1 MLKEERVL
9 KKSFL
14 PLVLSV
20 GLAGTL
26 MIPQSGLALT
36 ASQRIEQELKQLKQT
51 KAAVEQKANEA
62 EKQLDQVTKEKEQAE
77 NDIEALLAQIDKT
90 NQDLTQLNDKVEE
103 TTTSL
108 ETNAVQLEDA
118 EGRVESRDHMLRSRV
133 RLMYMNG
140 VVSYADVLLSSTSFS
155 DFLDR
160 LEALRSIVNQDKEIL
175 EANKRDRDTIAV
187 KKVEIENQLTEV
199 KNLYAQTNAIKAT
212 LVVKEKEKEVRIA
225 SLGDKQKMLHEISED
240 SDKELM
246 KLARQEAAKQKAFKD
261 AKASENASKAANDKK
276 NGGNKPVATVSNLS
290 GGKFGFP
297 LPSVVPMS
305 SDFGSRKDP
314 FTGRLVTHTGID
326 FPSPAGTSILAAE
339 DGEVLLASWWSGYG
353 NTVILNHGNGIWT
366 LYGHIRNDGIVVK
379 KGDTVKRGQ
388 KIAEVGST
396 GRSTGNHVHFEVRI
410 NESPVDPKPYLR

>member
-1 MLKEERVL
+1 M

-20 GLAGTL
+20 GLVGTL
-26 MIPQSGLALT
+26 IVPQSGFALT

-51 KAAVEQKANEA
+51 KAAVEQKVNDT
-62 EKQLDQVTKEKEQAE
+62 EKQLNQVATEKQQTEK
-77 NDIEALLAQIDKT
+77 DIDTLLAQIDTT
-90 NQDLTQLNDKVEE
+90 NQSLNELNDKVENVS
-103 TTTSL
+103 TSL
-108 ETNAVQLEDA
+108 QENAVQLEEA
-118 EGRVESRDHMLRSRV
+118 EGRIVSRDQLLRSRV

-187 KKVEIENQLTEV
+187 KQVEIEKQLTEV
-199 KNLYAQTNAIKAT
+199 KNLYAQTTAIKAD

-225 SLGDKQKMLHEISED
+225 SLSEKEKELHEISEEVEKQLLKVA
-240 SDKELM
+240 S
-246 KLARQEAAKQKAFKD
+246 QEAAKQKALKE
-261 AKASENASKAANDKK
+261 AKAAEAAKKTGKASA
-276 NGGNKPVATVSNLS
+276 PVYTYG
-290 GGKFGFP
+290 GGKFGYP
-297 LPSVVPMS
+297 LPKVVNMS
-305 SDFGSRKDP
+305 SDFGTRKDP
-314 FTGRLVTHTGID
+314 FTGRSSTHNGID

-339 DGEVLLASWWSGYG
+339 DGVVIVASWWSGYG
-353 NTVILNHGNGIWT
+353 NTVIIDHGKGVWT
-366 LYGHIRNDGIVVK
+366 LYGHIRNDGIVVQ

-388 KIAEVGST
+388 KVAEVGST
-396 GRSTGNHVHFEVRI
+396 GRSTGNHLHFEVRI

>member
-1 MLKEERVL
+1 M

-20 GLAGTL
+20 GLVGTL
-26 MIPQSGLALT
+26 VVPQSGFALT

-51 KAAVEQKANEA
+51 KAAVEQKGTDA
-62 EKQLDQVTKEKEQAE
+62 EKQLDQVAKEKQQTE

-90 NQDLTQLNDKVEE
+90 NQNLNQLNNQVEE
-103 TTTSL
+103 VSISL
-108 ETNAVQLEDA
+108 EKNGVQLEEA

-175 EANKRDRDTIAV
+175 EANKRDRDTITV
-187 KKVEIENQLTEV
+187 KKAEIETQLVEV
-199 KNLYAQTNAIKAT
+199 KKLYAKTNAIKAD

-225 SLGDKQKMLHEISED
+225 SLSTKEKELHEISEEAE
-240 SDKELM
+240 KQLM
-246 KLARQEAAKQKAFKD
+246 KVASQEAAKLKALKE
-261 AKASENASKAANDKK
+261 AKAAEAAKK
-276 NGGNKPVATVSNLS
+276 TGKPAAPPATAFT

-297 LPSVVPMS
+297 LPNTVAMS
-305 SDFGSRKDP
+305 SDFGTRKDP
-314 FTGRLVTHTGID
+314 FTGRSTTHNGID

-339 DGEVLLASWWSGYG
+339 DGDVIVASWVNGYG
-353 NTVILNHGNGIWT
+353 NTVMIDHGGGVWT

-379 KGDTVKRGQ
+379 VGDSVKRGQ

-396 GRSTGNHVHFEVRI
+396 GRSTGNHVHFEVRR
-410 NESPVDPKPYLR
+410 NEVAIDPKPFLR